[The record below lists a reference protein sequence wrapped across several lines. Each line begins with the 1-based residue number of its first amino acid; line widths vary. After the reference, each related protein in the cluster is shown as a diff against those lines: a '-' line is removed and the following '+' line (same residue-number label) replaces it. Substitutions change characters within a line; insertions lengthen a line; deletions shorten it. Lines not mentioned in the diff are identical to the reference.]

1 MSSQSAASGSRTP
14 HSNSSRSETANG
26 RKRGNDATEGT
37 SKKPRKQVRQNNSQE
52 TLADSQKHCTFRSN
66 QRKDVA
72 NACAAF
78 KPRPISDADDAID
91 IDIPPPP
98 SEKKPAR
105 RRQSTAAKMAR
116 IASPAPSRLARQLSA
131 AVSDSEDESIAM
143 GVDSVFTPGPKKTV
157 PHLTFKPYNRPRPS
171 VAPPPSPGRPRQGR
185 KSVAGSSRSGR
196 MSIIEGRQYVD
207 SVQPVPVPDTPV
219 HRRKQES
226 RKRVTEAR
234 PSLGLRGQRGS
245 TSFGR
250 GEPTYPH
257 SSVRFNEFYRHIP
270 VELPDPVKVRWLV
283 SWCAK
288 RAYEEHSSK
297 GKVRARDPDADRLL
311 GDVIDLFVANVAKG
325 DVDTNIYDT
334 NPTSTSTSN
343 GVRPHER
350 NVDNRA
356 TKAKEEG
363 IIKRMKA
370 EDRDWSRIAA
380 NANAEQDR
388 VIRDLRTKVANPQE
402 PELSGWFAD
411 ACRIADDVMAMGDE
425 DIGTAADFTE
435 VEYEVDT
442 LHQSTH
448 QAAAYAKQARQFL
461 DGIYASLASDLRKRD
476 APPGDEARETPA
488 SGIGRASSGGTG
500 REPRRDPIHMLRA
513 LAAADTRSQTP
524 DTAAKAASV
533 AVAPTP
539 AASTHTPRRPQPAT
553 TPRRAV
559 YGQRTPGQPR

>member
-1 MSSQSAASGSRTP
+1 M
-14 HSNSSRSETANG
+14 
-26 RKRGNDATEGT
+26 
-37 SKKPRKQVRQNNSQE
+37 
-52 TLADSQKHCTFRSN
+52 
-66 QRKDVA
+66 
-72 NACAAF
+72 
-78 KPRPISDADDAID
+78 D

-116 IASPAPSRLARQLSA
+116 IASPAPSRIARQLSTA
-131 AVSDSEDESIAM
+131 ASDSEDESVSM
-143 GVDSVFTPGPKKTV
+143 GARSTFTPGPKKSV

-185 KSVAGSSRSGR
+185 KSIAGSSRSGR
-196 MSIIEGRQYVD
+196 LSILEGRQYVD
-207 SVQPVPVPDTPV
+207 SVQPLPVPDTPV
-219 HRRKQES
+219 HRRKHEP

-257 SSVRFNEFYRHIP
+257 SSVQPHQFHRHIP

-288 RAYEEHSSK
+288 RAYEEHTSK
-297 GKVRARDPDADRLL
+297 GKVRARDPEADRLL

-325 DVDTNIYDT
+325 DIDTNIYDSD
-334 NPTSTSTSN
+334 PTSASTSN

-350 NVDNRA
+350 NVENRA

-380 NANAEQDR
+380 HANAEQDR
-388 VIRDLRTKVANPQE
+388 VIRSLRTKVAHPEE
-402 PELSGWFAD
+402 PVLSGWFAD
-411 ACRIADDVMAMGDE
+411 ACRITDGIMAMGDE

-448 QAAAYAKQARQFL
+448 QAAAYAAQARRFL
-461 DGIYASLASDLRKRD
+461 DGIYASLASDLRKQG
-476 APPGDEARETPA
+476 APPGDDDREEPASAVESAVGGPAREPQ
-488 SGIGRASSGGTG
+488 
-500 REPRRDPIHMLRA
+500 RDPIHMLRA
-513 LAAADTRSQTP
+513 LAAADTKSQTP
-524 DTAAKAASV
+524 DTVAKAASV

-539 AASTHTPRRPQPAT
+539 ATSTHTPRRPQPAT

-559 YGQRTPGQPR
+559 YGQRTPGAPR

>member
-1 MSSQSAASGSRTP
+1 MSRRVASAS
-14 HSNSSRSETANG
+14 
-26 RKRGNDATEGT
+26 
-37 SKKPRKQVRQNNSQE
+37 
-52 TLADSQKHCTFRSN
+52 
-66 QRKDVA
+66 
-72 NACAAF
+72 AF
-78 KPRPISDADDAID
+78 K
-91 IDIPPPP
+91 
-98 SEKKPAR
+98 
-105 RRQSTAAKMAR
+105 
-116 IASPAPSRLARQLSA
+116 
-131 AVSDSEDESIAM
+131 
-143 GVDSVFTPGPKKTV
+143 PGPKKTV

-185 KSVAGSSRSGR
+185 KSIAASSRSGR
-196 MSIIEGRQYVD
+196 MSIVEGRQYVD
-207 SVQPVPVPDTPV
+207 SVQPMPVPDTPV

-226 RKRVTEAR
+226 KKRVTEAR

-257 SSVRFNEFYRHIP
+257 SSVQPHEFHRHIP

-297 GKVRARDPDADRLL
+297 GKVRARDPEADRLL

-334 NPTSTSTSN
+334 VTSTSTSN

-350 NVDNRA
+350 NVENRA

-380 NANAEQDR
+380 HANAEQDR
-388 VIRDLRTKVANPQE
+388 VIRGLRTKVTNPKE
-402 PELSGWFAD
+402 PVLSGWFAD
-411 ACRIADDVMAMGDE
+411 ACRITDDIMAMGDD
-425 DIGTAADFTE
+425 DIGAAADFTE

-448 QAAAYAKQARQFL
+448 QAAAYAAQARKFL

-476 APPGDEARETPA
+476 APPGNDERDAIP
-488 SGIGRASSGGTG
+488 GIEGATSGTG
-500 REPRRDPIHMLRA
+500 REHQRDPIHMLRA

-524 DTAAKAASV
+524 DTVAKAASV

-539 AASTHTPRRPQPAT
+539 ATSSHTPRRPQPAT

-559 YGQRTPGQPR
+559 YGQRTPGPPR